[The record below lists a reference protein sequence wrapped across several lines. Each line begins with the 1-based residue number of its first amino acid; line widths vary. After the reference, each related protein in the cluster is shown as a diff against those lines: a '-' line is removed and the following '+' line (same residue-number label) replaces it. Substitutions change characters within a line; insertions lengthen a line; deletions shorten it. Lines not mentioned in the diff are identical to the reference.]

1 MPFAIHSLKK
11 EVGNLQI
18 ENIDIS
24 KLNPAKYNPR
34 KDLKPGE
41 AEYEK
46 LKRSID
52 EFGYVE
58 PIIWNKRTGNIVGGH
73 QRYKI
78 LKNMGLSEVECV
90 VLDLDSSKEKALNV
104 ALNKIGG
111 EFDIPLLTDLLK
123 DLSDSDFD
131 TTLTGFDLSE
141 IDELFSNVNEKEGK
155 DDGYDVTKA
164 LEEASFVN
172 RGDVWLLGKHRLL
185 CGDATNPEDVATLMG
200 DQKANLILT
209 DPPYNVNFE
218 SASGLKIKND
228 KQDSEKFYNFLLSS
242 FKNMAS
248 YLADGGSAYI
258 FHADTEGLNF
268 RKAFIESGF
277 HLSGVCIWTKNSF
290 VMGRSPYQWGHE
302 PILYGWLKTGK
313 HKWYAGR
320 SESTIWHYDKPKKNS
335 EHPTMKPIPLLCY
348 PIKNS
353 SAVNSIVLDTFGG
366 SGSTLIACQQM
377 DRICYTME
385 LDPKY
390 ASVIIRRYVEY
401 YGRDDVFLVKEN
413 EKISYSKVIRNVQ
426 K

>member
-1 MPFAIHSLKK
+1 MQVEKVS
-11 EVGNLQI
+11 
-18 ENIDIS
+18 IS

-34 KDLKPGE
+34 KDLKPGNT
-41 AEYEK
+41 EYEK
-46 LKRSID
+46 LKRSMA

-78 LKNMGLSEVECV
+78 LKDMKYKEAECV
-90 VLDLDSSKEKALNV
+90 IVDLDDNREKALNV
-104 ALNKIGG
+104 ALNKISG

-123 DLSDSDFD
+123 DLSANDFD
-131 TTLTGFDLSE
+131 VSLTGFDENE
-141 IDELFSNVNEKEGK
+141 ISDLFSDANAKEGK
-155 DDGYDVTKA
+155 DDDYDVNKA
-164 LEEASFVN
+164 LEESAFVKQ
-172 RGDVWLLGKHRLL
+172 GDLWQIGKHRML
-185 CGDATNPEDVATLMG
+185 CGDATNSEDLNKLMG
-200 DQKANLILT
+200 DKKANLIVT

-228 KQDSEKFYNFLLSS
+228 KQTSEKFYDFLLSA
-242 FKNMAS
+242 FKNIS
-248 YLADGGSAYI
+248 EHLAEGGSAYI

-268 RKAFIESGF
+268 RKAFIDAGF

-320 SESTIWHYDKPKKNS
+320 AESTIWHYDKPKKNG

-353 SAVNSIVLDTFGG
+353 SAVNSIVLDTFAG
-366 SGSTLIACQQM
+366 SGSTLMACQQM
-377 DRICYTME
+377 DRICYCME
-385 LDPKY
+385 IDPKY
-390 ASVIIRRYVEY
+390 ASVIIRRYVDS
-401 YGRDDVFLVKEN
+401 YGDENVFLVREN
-413 EKISYSKVIRNVQ
+413 EKIPYSKVIQNV
-426 K
+426 KS

>member
-1 MPFAIHSLKK
+1 M
-11 EVGNLQI
+11 EI
-18 ENIDIS
+18 EKISIS

-34 KDLKPGE
+34 KDLKPGD

-46 LKRSID
+46 LKRSMD

-58 PIIWNKRTGNIVGGH
+58 PIIWNKRTGRVISGH
-73 QRYKI
+73 QRLKI
-78 LKNMGLSEVECV
+78 LKSMGYADVECV
-90 VLDLDSSKEKALNV
+90 VLDLDEVKEKALNV

-131 TTLTGFDLSE
+131 ATLTGFDLTE
-141 IDELFSNVNEKEGK
+141 IDELFSKADDKEGK

-172 RGDVWLLGKHRLL
+172 RGDVWLLGKHRML
-185 CGDATNPEDVATLMG
+185 CGDATNPEDVKVLMDG
-200 DQKANLILT
+200 QKANLILT
-209 DPPYNVNFE
+209 DPPYNINFE

-228 KQDSEKFYNFLLSS
+228 NQDSENFYNFLLSS

-248 YLADGGSAYI
+248 HLAEGGSAYI
-258 FHADTEGLNF
+258 FHADTEGINF
-268 RKAFIESGF
+268 RKAFIDAGF
-277 HLSGVCIWTKNSF
+277 HLSGVCIWEKNSF

-320 SESTIWHYDKPKKNS
+320 AESTIWRYDKPKKNAD
-335 EHPTMKPIPLLCY
+335 HPTMKPIPLLCY

-390 ASVIIRRYVEY
+390 ASVIVRRYIELC
-401 YGRDDVFLVKEN
+401 GSNGVFLFKDNRKIPYSEVVKFN
-413 EKISYSKVIRNVQ
+413 ESHNINALV
-426 K
+426 

>member
-1 MPFAIHSLKK
+1 M
-11 EVGNLQI
+11 NI
-18 ENIDIS
+18 EKIKMS

-34 KDLKPGE
+34 KDLKPGDI
-41 AEYEK
+41 EYEK
-46 LKRSID
+46 LKRSIL
-52 EFGYVE
+52 EFGYIE

-78 LKNMGLSEVECV
+78 LKEMGYKEAECLV
-90 VLDLDSSKEKALNV
+90 VDLDDNKEKALNI
-104 ALNKIGG
+104 AMNKING

-123 DLSDSDFD
+123 DLSMSDFD
-131 TTLTGFDLSE
+131 VSLTGFDEDE
-141 IDELFSNVNEKEGK
+141 ISDLFSNADVKEGK
-155 DDGYDVTKA
+155 DDNFDVNKA
-164 LEEASFVN
+164 LEEATFVKP
-172 RGDVWLLGKHRLL
+172 GDLWQLRKHRML
-185 CGDATNPEDVATLMG
+185 CGDATNSEDLTKLMG
-200 DQKANLILT
+200 NEKANLVVT

-228 KQDSEKFYNFLLSS
+228 KQTNEKFYEFLLSA
-242 FKNMAS
+242 FKNMAKH
-248 YLADGGSAYI
+248 LAEGASAYI

-277 HLSGVCIWTKNSF
+277 HLSGVCIWAKNSF

-320 SESTIWHYDKPKKNS
+320 AESTIWHYDKPKKNA

-353 SAVNSIVLDTFGG
+353 SAVNSIILDVFAG
-366 SGSTLIACQQM
+366 SGSTLMACQQM
-377 DRICYTME
+377 DRICYCTE

-390 ASVIIRRYVEY
+390 ASVIIRRYVET
-401 YGRDDVFLVKEN
+401 YGYKDVFLIKEN
-413 EKISYSKVIRNVQ
+413 EKIPFLEICKNINEPSM
-426 K
+426 

>member
-1 MPFAIHSLKK
+1 MQVEKVA
-11 EVGNLQI
+11 
-18 ENIDIS
+18 IS

-34 KDLKPGE
+34 KDLKPGDT
-41 AEYEK
+41 EYEK
-46 LKRSID
+46 LKRSMA

-78 LKNMGLSEVECV
+78 LKDIKYKEAECV
-90 VLDLDSSKEKALNV
+90 IVDLDDNREKALNV
-104 ALNKIGG
+104 ALNKISG

-123 DLSDSDFD
+123 DLSANDFD
-131 TTLTGFDLSE
+131 VSLTGFDENE
-141 IDELFSNVNEKEGK
+141 ISDLFSDADAKEGK
-155 DDGYDVTKA
+155 DDDYDVNKA
-164 LEEASFVN
+164 LEESAFVKQ
-172 RGDVWLLGKHRLL
+172 GDLWQIGKHRML
-185 CGDATNPEDVATLMG
+185 CGDATNSEDLNKLMG
-200 DQKANLILT
+200 DKKANLIVT

-228 KQDSEKFYNFLLSS
+228 KQTSEKFYDFLLSA
-242 FKNMAS
+242 FKNMS
-248 YLADGGSAYI
+248 EHLAEGGSVYI

-268 RKAFIESGF
+268 RKAFIDAGF
-277 HLSGVCIWTKNSF
+277 HLSGVCIWAKNSF

-320 SESTIWHYDKPKKNS
+320 AESTIWHYDKPKKNG

-353 SAVNSIVLDTFGG
+353 SAVNSIVLDTFEG
-366 SGSTLIACQQM
+366 SGITLMACQQM
-377 DRICYTME
+377 DRICYCME

-390 ASVIIRRYVEY
+390 ASVIIRRYVES
-401 YGRDDVFLVKEN
+401 YGDENVFLVREN
-413 EKISYSKVIRNVQ
+413 EKIPYSKVIQNV
-426 K
+426 KS